1 MDRAGVQAWVAL
13 YERAWRTPGTE
24 VLAELFAP
32 EATYQTAPFEE
43 PFQGL
48 PAIAAMW
55 EAEREGP
62 EEVFA
67 MDSEVVAVEGD
78 TGVARLEVR
87 YGDPVRQTYRDLWV
101 VRFDAQGRC
110 RPCRHHRADGGPAG
124 ATWNVAGHSPPGPY
138 HRASGIG
145 VTSGQLDE
153 PLGRRCPRAKG
164 VSPHPRQLS
173 YPDHAHSLRRRR
185 PRPGPTPRSGRGRSR
200 PRALTARP
208 RGGRTRG
215 RRRRSARPRS
225 RSAADPRCG

>member
-24 VLAELFAP
+24 LLAKLFAP

-48 PAIAAMW
+48 PAIAVMW

-62 EEVFA
+62 QEVFA

-101 VRFDAQGRC
+101 VRFGAQGRC
-110 RPCRHHRADGGPAG
+110 LAFEEWPF
-124 ATWNVAGHSPPGPY
+124 WPPGA
-138 HRASGIG
+138 RGGWIEG
-145 VTSGQLDE
+145 
-153 PLGRRCPRAKG
+153 PRAG
-164 VSPHPRQLS
+164 PPSP
-173 YPDHAHSLRRRR
+173 
-185 PRPGPTPRSGRGRSR
+185 
-200 PRALTARP
+200 
-208 RGGRTRG
+208 
-215 RRRRSARPRS
+215 
-225 RSAADPRCG
+225 